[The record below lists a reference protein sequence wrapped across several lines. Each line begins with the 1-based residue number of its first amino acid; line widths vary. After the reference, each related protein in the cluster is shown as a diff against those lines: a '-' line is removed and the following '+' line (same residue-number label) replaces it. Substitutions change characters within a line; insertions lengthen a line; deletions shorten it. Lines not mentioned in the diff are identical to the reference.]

1 MLRPCENIFMTKS
14 TRNGRLFSH
23 FKREM
28 LQVFQANEQS
38 KEGCDNYQIDMQ
50 SPEPRMDP

>member
-1 MLRPCENIFMTKS
+1 MTKS